1 MILNLLKLAGVAIGV
16 MVLVLAVGYLYIMN
30 EVRNELKK
38 DKGC

>member
-1 MILNLLKLAGVAIGV
+1 MILNLLKIGGVAIGG

-30 EVRNELKK
+30 EVRNELKN

>member
-16 MVLVLAVGYLYIMN
+16 IVLVLAVGYLYIMN

>member
-1 MILNLLKLAGVAIGV
+1 MILNLLKLAGVAIGG

>member
-1 MILNLLKLAGVAIGV
+1 MLINLLKLGGVALGG

>member
-1 MILNLLKLAGVAIGV
+1 MLINLLKLAGVAIGV

>member
-1 MILNLLKLAGVAIGV
+1 MLINLLKLGGVALGG

-30 EVRNELKK
+30 EVRNEMKK